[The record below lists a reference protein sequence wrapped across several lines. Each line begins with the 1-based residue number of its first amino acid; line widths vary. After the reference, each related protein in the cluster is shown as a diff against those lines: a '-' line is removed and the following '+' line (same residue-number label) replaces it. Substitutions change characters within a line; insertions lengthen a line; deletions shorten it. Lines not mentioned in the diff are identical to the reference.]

1 MLWPQTGTWFR
12 HCDLP
17 ASIGSFRFPFL
28 FDQLFT
34 LQPGGKWQLCVP
46 KACLYGGSIQS
57 EGLTFLGVSHR
68 YFLLMSLSTK
78 ESTHSPQTPRP
89 SASVARVSRNQIPWR
104 PKIRPGATAF
114 FAMCSPGCSLA
125 RFSSFP
131 FEKNS
136 FPTRFQ
142 TVYLFGDHLT
152 QPKKKYEARRNSR
165 IAGLTCLFPPR
176 AFLIG
181 RGEPV
186 TASNHSLW
194 CP

>member
-1 MLWPQTGTWFR
+1 MTCLRALDPFV
-12 HCDLP
+12 
-17 ASIGSFRFPFL
+17 FPFFSTNFL
-28 FDQLFT
+28 PCNLAESGNSVFLRPVFMVA
-34 LQPGGKWQLCVP
+34 PYK
-46 KACLYGGSIQS
+46 S

-152 QPKKKYEARRNSR
+152 QPKKKYEARRNGR

-176 AFLIG
+176 ALIG

-186 TASNHSLW
+186 TASNHSSW
-194 CP
+194 FP